1 MNCTDVEQLLEAFV
15 DTELPPP
22 QLLDVARHAATCST
36 CDGAIREL
44 TDLRGSVAALLEHEV
59 RQLDLSGVWPA
70 VDAAIGRQAPP
81 RARFAVLPGSTP
93 AAMRMWAAMMA
104 IAATALLWFRAP
116 ATHPVAHKAPMTIAS
131 AARAAR
137 SSNDSAIDRI
147 AGRGITMR
155 REPKSGTMIIWVS
168 SNGTDGAR

>member
-1 MNCTDVEQLLEAFV
+1 MTCPDVEQLLGAFV

-22 QLLDVARHAATCST
+22 RLLDVARHAATCSR

-44 TDLRGSVAALLEHEV
+44 TELRASVAAVLESEA

-70 VDAAIGRQAPP
+70 VAVAIDRQGPAWPRLTVLRGGAA
-81 RARFAVLPGSTP
+81 PGAT
-93 AAMRMWAAMMA
+93 RMWAALMA
-104 IAATALLWFRAP
+104 IAATALLWFRP
-116 ATHPVAHKAPMTIAS
+116 ATHQQSGKPMTIAS
-131 AARAAR
+131 AGRAAR
-137 SSNDSAIDRI
+137 TINDAGIDRI

-168 SNGTDGAR
+168 GAGGEGAR

>member
-1 MNCTDVEQLLEAFV
+1 MNCTDVEQLLGAFV

-36 CDGAIREL
+36 CDRAIREL
-44 TDLRGSVAALLEHEV
+44 TDLRGAVAALLEHEV

-81 RARFAVLPGSTP
+81 RSRRAVLPASTP
-93 AAMRMWAAMMA
+93 AATRVWAALMA
-104 IAATALLWFRAP
+104 IAATAVLWFRSP
-116 ATHPVAHKAPMTIAS
+116 ATSPVAGRTLAS
-131 AARAAR
+131 AARAR
-137 SSNDSAIDRI
+137 SSNDTGIDRI

-168 SNGTDGAR
+168 SNGGEGAR

>member
-1 MNCTDVEQLLEAFV
+1 MNCTDVEQLLGAFV

-36 CDGAIREL
+36 CDRAIREL
-44 TDLRGSVAALLEHEV
+44 TDLRGAVAALLEHEV

-81 RARFAVLPGSTP
+81 RTRRAVLPASTP
-93 AAMRMWAAMMA
+93 AATRVWAALMA
-104 IAATALLWFRAP
+104 IAATAVLWFRSP
-116 ATHPVAHKAPMTIAS
+116 ATSPVAGRTLAS
-131 AARAAR
+131 AARAR
-137 SSNDSAIDRI
+137 GSNDTGIDRI

-168 SNGTDGAR
+168 SNGGEGAR

>member
-1 MNCTDVEQLLEAFV
+1 MTCTDVEQLLGAFV

-22 QLLDVARHAATCST
+22 RLLDVARHAATCSA

-44 TDLRGSVAALLEHEV
+44 TELRASVAALLESET

-70 VDAAIGRQAPP
+70 VDAAIARQAPARP
-81 RARFAVLPGSTP
+81 RLTALRGGGAPGAT
-93 AAMRMWAAMMA
+93 RIWAALMA
-104 IAATALLWFRAP
+104 IAATALLWFRP
-116 ATHPVAHKAPMTIAS
+116 ATHQQPEKMIAS
-131 AARAAR
+131 AGRAAR
-137 SSNDSAIDRI
+137 TLNDANIDRI

-168 SNGTDGAR
+168 GTAGEGAR